1 MEKYYR
7 IAGMEF
13 AVELPDQWEPLAE
26 LQLAPFRVDTV
37 SDPWWF
43 RYSVV
48 PELTPPR
55 SECIQQVPGQ
65 AVFREGEWE
74 VRYFGATWQT
84 AYARAMS
91 QGRESLVELKETE
104 CRAGISFRTVQN
116 IMRLSHRMIQA
127 GGVIFHCSFIEH
139 NGRAILFTAPSG
151 TGKST
156 QAELWQDLRGVRI
169 INGDR
174 ALIRRVGGQ
183 IMAEGIPF
191 SGSSAYCENASLP
204 LEAIVYLAQA
214 PKTEISR
221 MGGYRAFSRIWEGI
235 NINTWEQGDAEKA
248 SGLVQ
253 DLAVSVPIY
262 YMPCTPDES
271 AVTALEQALESR

>member
-1 MEKYYR
+1 
-7 IAGMEF
+7 MEF
-13 AVELPDQWEPLAE
+13 AVDIPDQWVHREE
-26 LQLAPFRVDTV
+26 SQLALFQVEAV
-37 SDPWWF
+37 SDPRWF
-43 RYSVV
+43 YYSVV
-48 PELTPPR
+48 PELTPPW

-74 VRYFGATWQT
+74 VRYFGTTWQK

-91 QGRESLVELKETE
+91 RGRECRVEVKASE
-104 CRAGISFRTVQN
+104 CAEGITARTVLA
-116 IMRLSHRMIQA
+116 IMRMPHLAAQTD
-127 GGVIFHCSFIEH
+127 GVIIHCSFIAHE
-139 NGRAILFTAPSG
+139 GRAILFTAPSG

-156 QAELWQDLRGVRI
+156 QAELWRDLRGARV

-191 SGSSAYCENASLP
+191 SGSSHDCENASFP
-204 LEAIVYLAQA
+204 LAAIVYLAQA

-221 MGGYRAFSRIWEGI
+221 LGGYRAFSRIWEGI
-235 NINTWEQGDAEKA
+235 NINTWEQSDVEKA

-262 YMPCTPDES
+262 YLPCTPDES
-271 AVTALEQALESR
+271 AVAALEQALESR